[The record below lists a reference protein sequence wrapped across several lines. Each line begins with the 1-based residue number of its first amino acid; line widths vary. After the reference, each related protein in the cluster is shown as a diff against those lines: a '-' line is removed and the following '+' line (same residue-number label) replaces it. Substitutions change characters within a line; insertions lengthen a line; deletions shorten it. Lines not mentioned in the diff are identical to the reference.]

1 VEEEVDMGKIPGIVV
16 ATLAFTCAGAMA
28 APMTKDEYKA
38 AKKKLIAEYTVER
51 QKCGSRY
58 GNALAL
64 CVAHA
69 HGERDVAIG
78 ELEAQYKPS
87 ARTNY
92 NAAIARSKS
101 AYTIARD
108 ECNEQSGAPAKKA
121 CIKEALDARKA
132 AEADALAKRTA
143 QRAEEAAKH

>member
-1 VEEEVDMGKIPGIVV
+1 MRKMPGIVV
-16 ATLAFTCAGAMA
+16 AAFAFTCAGATA

-51 QKCGSRY
+51 QKCGSRH
-58 GNALAL
+58 GDALAL

-69 HGERDVAIG
+69 HGERDVAKA

-92 NAAIARSKS
+92 DAATARSKS

-108 ECNEQSGAPAKKA
+108 ECNEQSGAPARKA
-121 CIKEALDARKA
+121 CIKVALDTRRA

>member
-1 VEEEVDMGKIPGIVV
+1 MRKIPGIVM
-16 ATLAFTCAGAMA
+16 AAFAFACSGAMA
-28 APMTKDEYKA
+28 EQMTKAEYKA
-38 AKKKLIAEYTVER
+38 AKKKILAEYTAER
-51 QKCGSRY
+51 QKCGPRY

-69 HGERDVAIG
+69 HGARDVANA
-78 ELEAQYKPS
+78 ELEAQYRPS
-87 ARTNY
+87 ARTDY

-108 ECNEQSGAPAKKA
+108 ECNEQRGPALKA
-121 CIKEALDARKA
+121 CIKDAVAARKA

>member
-1 VEEEVDMGKIPGIVV
+1 MRNIL
-16 ATLAFTCAGAMA
+16 ATTTAAFAFAFACGSATA

-38 AKKKLIAEYTVER
+38 AKKKILADYTVER
-51 QKCGSRY
+51 QKCGSRG

-69 HGERDVAIG
+69 HGERDVAKA

-108 ECNEQSGAPAKKA
+108 ECNEHSGPEKKA
-121 CIKEALDARKA
+121 CLKEAVDVRKA

>member
-1 VEEEVDMGKIPGIVV
+1 VEEEVDMRKIPGIVV
-16 ATLAFTCAGAMA
+16 AAFAFACSGAVA
-28 APMTKDEYKA
+28 EQMTNGDYKA
-38 AKKKLIAEYTVER
+38 AKKKIIAEYTVER

-58 GNALAL
+58 GNAAAL
-64 CVAHA
+64 CIAHA
-69 HGERDVAIG
+69 HGERDVAKA

-92 NAAIARSKS
+92 DAAIARSKA

-108 ECNEQSGAPAKKA
+108 ECNEQRGPAMKA
-121 CIKEALDARKA
+121 CIKDAVDARKA
-132 AEADALAKRTA
+132 AVADAQARRTA